1 MRPLSL
7 PKVIRFFLILS
18 ILGFF
23 FLGIGIYIGPMVG
36 LIGIIIGWII
46 LICAIVF
53 LILFYR
59 CPHCQRFLTI
69 WYHNHYCPHCRHP
82 LD

>member
-23 FLGIGIYIGPMVG
+23 FLGIGIYIGPVV
-36 LIGIIIGWII
+36 I
-46 LICAIVF
+46 
-53 LILFYR
+53 
-59 CPHCQRFLTI
+59 
-69 WYHNHYCPHCRHP
+69 
-82 LD
+82 